1 VSPGA
6 AARDDLFV
14 AAKGG
19 GVVFLGRMFAW
30 GSRFVIAIFLA
41 RLLGAEEYGLLSLA
55 LATVTIVSS
64 FAILGLD
71 AALVRF
77 TAIFAGR
84 GDRSSLLGTL
94 QLGIGAPA
102 AVGLVLGAGV
112 LVLADPIA
120 ILVFDEPALAP
131 VLRVSAILVPVL
143 VTNAVLAA
151 TLQGLRHIQYAVV
164 AEQFSQQILRFGFLL
179 AFLLVGLTAFWSML
193 ASALAGI
200 GVTLI
205 LAYFTLRVL
214 PKGLSGTTPNRE
226 PRMILSFSIPVWM
239 SNVVTTLGHTVQIT
253 LLGALST
260 SSAVGIFAIA
270 GNVTMLGTMFHTA
283 VVTSSMPLFARLQ
296 DVKDRVAIEHLYRT
310 TSKWTLAANL
320 PLFLFLVLFPSQT
333 LAVFGSEFREGSVA
347 LSIMAWGGLVN
358 AATGT
363 SGVLLDM
370 SGHTRLKLLNS
381 TVAVG
386 SGIGLSVVLIPPFG
400 LVGAAVASAA
410 PLIIVNLMR
419 LVEVA
424 VLIRVTPYDRSYVKP
439 LVASA
444 LAAAAAVAVTIA
456 IAIDPVLEAAVGF
469 AVIASVYV
477 AATARLGLTAD
488 DRAILHRAWRRF
500 RRTPAGRSKA
510 DPAAPADPTDPTA
523 EGSGR

>member
-1 VSPGA
+1 MNPGA
-6 AARDDLFV
+6 VARDDLFV

-19 GVVFLGRMFAW
+19 GIVFLGRLFAW

-55 LATVTIVSS
+55 LATATIVSS

-77 TAIFAGR
+77 TAVFVGR
-84 GDRSSLLGTL
+84 GDLSSLYGTL
-94 QLGIGAPA
+94 QLAIGAPA
-102 AVGLVLGAGV
+102 IVGLVLGVGV
-112 LVLADPIA
+112 FALADPIA
-120 ILVFDEPALAP
+120 LLVFDEAGLAP
-131 VLRVSAILVPVL
+131 VLRVSALLVPVL

-164 AEQFSQQILRFGFLL
+164 AEQFSQQILRFGFLV
-179 AFLLVGLTAFWSML
+179 AFLVIGLTAFWSML
-193 ASALAGI
+193 ASTLAAI

-205 LAYFTLRVL
+205 LAYYALRLL
-214 PKGLSGTTPNRE
+214 PPRMTESKPHRQ

-260 SSAVGIFAIA
+260 SAAVGIFAIA

-283 VVTSSMPLFARLQ
+283 VVSSSMPLFARLQ
-296 DVKDRVAIEHLYRT
+296 DLKDRVAIEHLYRT

-320 PLFLFLVLFPSQT
+320 PLFAFLVLFPSQI
-333 LAVFGSEFREGSVA
+333 LAVFGSEFREGSAA
-347 LSIMAWGGLVN
+347 LSIMAWGGLMN

-386 SGIGLSVVLIPPFG
+386 SGIGLSLVLIPPLG
-400 LVGAAVASAA
+400 IVGAAVASAA

-419 LVEVA
+419 LIEVA
-424 VLIRVTPYDRSYVKP
+424 VLLRVTPYDRSYGKP
-439 LVASA
+439 L
-444 LAAAAAVAVTIA
+444 AAAAVAA
-456 IAIDPVLEAAVGF
+456 ISSALLTVAIDLDPLLEAAVGIV
-469 AVIASVYV
+469 VIACVYV
-477 AATARLGLTAD
+477 VVTVRLGLTAD
-488 DRAILHRAWRRF
+488 DRAVLARAWHRF
-500 RRTPAGRSKA
+500 RRIPAARRRSEGEST
-510 DPAAPADPTDPTA
+510 APADPGTPDEP
-523 EGSGR
+523 GR